1 MQKQGIG
8 LLVALT
14 VLLTVVTLDVY
25 GENEGGEMCVPLGT
39 ITLKAPEGVES
50 KKTPVEFPHA
60 QHFQTDC
67 KTCHHKWQGS
77 EPIQSCT
84 ASGCH
89 DQIKA
94 AERSSSYL
102 SYSDKAITYYK
113 YAYHK
118 ACIGCHKE
126 IKVQNRKLAESYQVV
141 NEKLPSVG
149 PSGCTECHVAE

>member
-14 VLLTVVTLDVY
+14 VLLTVVSLDVY

-39 ITLKAPEGVES
+39 ITLRPLEGVES
-50 KKTPVEFPHA
+50 KRTPVEFPHA

-67 KTCHHKWQGS
+67 RTCHHKWQGS
-77 EPIQSCT
+77 EPIQGCT

-94 AERSSSYL
+94 PERSSSYL
-102 SYSDKAITYYK
+102 SYSDVSIKYFK

-126 IKVQNRKLAESYQVV
+126 IKVKNRKLAESYQVV
-141 NEKLPSVG
+141 QEQLPSVG
-149 PSGCTECHVAE
+149 PSGCIECHEAE